1 LIEKS
6 IEVSLDQ
13 IHINILKREY
23 KYSFIKENLTYF
35 SIALPLNYIVFSFLT
50 GGLGF
55 AIGLGISIFAI
66 FSSNLV
72 IGKRDKQ
79 NFILDNINIIKCI
92 ENKITESINNKI
104 KEKISI
110 QKIIVY
116 DKINFE
122 KKIQIIKNR
131 LISPKY
137 IGK

>member
-1 LIEKS
+1 M
-6 IEVSLDQ
+6 
-13 IHINILKREY
+13 
-23 KYSFIKENLTYF
+23 
-35 SIALPLNYIVFSFLT
+35 
-50 GGLGF
+50 
-55 AIGLGISIFAI
+55 
-66 FSSNLV
+66 

>member
-1 LIEKS
+1 M
-6 IEVSLDQ
+6 
-13 IHINILKREY
+13 
-23 KYSFIKENLTYF
+23 
-35 SIALPLNYIVFSFLT
+35 
-50 GGLGF
+50 
-55 AIGLGISIFAI
+55 
-66 FSSNLV
+66 

-116 DKINFE
+116 DKNNFE

>member
-1 LIEKS
+1 
-6 IEVSLDQ
+6 
-13 IHINILKREY
+13 
-23 KYSFIKENLTYF
+23 
-35 SIALPLNYIVFSFLT
+35 
-50 GGLGF
+50 
-55 AIGLGISIFAI
+55 
-66 FSSNLV
+66 V

-137 IGK
+137 IGKLKK

>member
-1 LIEKS
+1 M
-6 IEVSLDQ
+6 
-13 IHINILKREY
+13 
-23 KYSFIKENLTYF
+23 
-35 SIALPLNYIVFSFLT
+35 
-50 GGLGF
+50 
-55 AIGLGISIFAI
+55 
-66 FSSNLV
+66 

-137 IGK
+137 IGKLKK

>member
-1 LIEKS
+1 
-6 IEVSLDQ
+6 
-13 IHINILKREY
+13 
-23 KYSFIKENLTYF
+23 
-35 SIALPLNYIVFSFLT
+35 
-50 GGLGF
+50 
-55 AIGLGISIFAI
+55 
-66 FSSNLV
+66 V